1 MASFTD
7 TNLPT
12 FNPYVQQ
19 LPVEAMVQV
28 GMQKQ
33 AQYEQGVTK
42 IQNQIDN
49 IAGMD
54 VMRDVDKNYLQSK
67 LNQLGN
73 DLTTVAAG
81 DFSNFQLV
89 NSVGGMATQ
98 ISKDKYVQN
107 AVGSAARYRK
117 EAALMEK
124 ARAEGKSSQA
134 NIYDFSTKANSWL
147 ESESLDE
154 SFNGRYTQY
163 IDVDKKMLDVLKQLH
178 PNLTE
183 QDIPY
188 EKNADG
194 SLNYNKIASAMQRVT
209 KETVSANQIENAVRA
224 SLTPDEMNQLSINAR
239 YTFRGIQTPEQLQE
253 YSRTKFGSQIGSID
267 EKINKLEGYK
277 NLVTSNSGE
286 YTTTVSMIDDLKVQ
300 KGQLQ
305 NSLNEELEAIAAN
318 PDEAKFQIY
327 KNGAI
332 SQFADAFSWQTY
344 ETQLL
349 TNPVLEAQHWEKTY
363 ALDQSKFALSVRSQN
378 WTEYKGQFDMNMA
391 DKNYNL
397 AVKKQLTD
405 LYGAQSGMAFYGG
418 KSTFIKDPAVAMNND
433 INANKTI
440 ANNKFNEIL
449 KGVPNV
455 TAAMLEK
462 NLTDYANGD
471 KTALSKIPVEW
482 RDEANAILTSRAEA
496 KRLQSAL
503 DEVDR
508 EIINT
513 PETQN
518 KKKQLEAELATR
530 PPLKL
535 GNETFSQKE
544 IFNFLDKETY
554 LSSQG
559 GTGGGAPGQ
568 INVDQSKLSE
578 KEKVLYNALRSS
590 RYSVA
595 NPYYPKK
602 ETESDKLL
610 NAVVQR
616 YTPVLNQYKVFN
628 QDITAKRNKK
638 LLEKTGAYVPA
649 MYNINVSNKD
659 GATSRDTWEGIAG
672 SALMIYEEKFGGIK
686 GGAAELSQDDITKGR
701 KWLTQKAG
709 KDDLQY
715 KKLVQ
720 GDKTFLV
727 MTNGDEEVV
736 VPLPEVIVNQLPTNE
751 NEVSGFNKKIKKAQQ
766 LGGGS
771 TNPKLIPDIAIV
783 QRWDFPNVKN
793 LNVVADVKSNKSNSG
808 KNYLVFNL
816 RTPSGWQSL
825 SMDNYPLSIDN
836 IEKTI
841 QTATDAE
848 IKSYFLNNAT
858 VSASVKEE
866 IKNL

>member
-7 TNLPT
+7 TNIPK

-28 GMQKQ
+28 GMSKQKQ
-33 AQYEQGVTK
+33 YEEGVTK
-42 IQNQIDN
+42 IQTQINN

-107 AVGSAARYRK
+107 AVSSAARYRK

-134 NIYDFSTKANSWL
+134 NIYDFGTKANAWL
-147 ESESLDE
+147 ESDKLDE

-188 EKNADG
+188 ERNPDG
-194 SLNYNKIASAMQRVT
+194 SLNMQKTAAAMSRIT

-224 SLTPDEMNQLSINAR
+224 SLTPDEINQLAINGR

-253 YSRTKFGSQIGSID
+253 YSRTKFGSQIKNID
-267 EKINKLEGYK
+267 EKITKLEGYK
-277 NLVTSNSGE
+277 NLVTSNSSE
-286 YTTTVSMIDDLKVQ
+286 YTTTISIIDSLKAQ
-300 KGQLQ
+300 KGQLE
-305 NSLNEELEAIAAN
+305 NSLNEELNAIASN

-332 SQFADAFSWQTY
+332 SQFANAFSWETNK
-344 ETQLL
+344 TQLL

-391 DKNYNL
+391 NKNYEL

-405 LYGAQSGMAFYGG
+405 LYGAQSGMVFYGG
-418 KSTFIKDPAVAMNND
+418 KSTFVKDPFVAMNDD
-433 INANKTI
+433 INSNLTI
-440 ANNKFNEIL
+440 ANDKFNAIL
-449 KGVPNV
+449 KGVSNV
-455 TAAMLEK
+455 DAGMLETALK
-462 NLTDYANGD
+462 NYANGD
-471 KTALSKIPVEW
+471 KSALKNIPVEW
-482 RDEANAILTSRAEA
+482 RDEADDIIKSRAEA
-496 KRLQSAL
+496 KRLQMAIQ
-503 DEVDR
+503 EVDQ
-508 EIINT
+508 EIMSS
-513 PETQN
+513 PETQG
-518 KKKQLEAELATR
+518 KKKQLDAELASR
-530 PPLKL
+530 PPLRI
-535 GNETFSQKE
+535 GNTSFSQKE
-544 IFNFLDKETY
+544 IFDFIQKDVFPKYSGTVP
-554 LSSQG
+554 G
-559 GTGGGAPGQ
+559 GTFTMGTTGTSTTAADL
-568 INVDQSKLSE
+568 NKLTN
-578 KEKVLYNALRSS
+578 KEKVLYDAFARKDRIAEAVLK
-590 RYSVA
+590 RY
-595 NPYYPKK
+595 NPVTAAYR
-602 ETESDKLL
+602 T
-610 NAVVQR
+610 
-616 YTPVLNQYKVFN
+616 FN
-628 QDITAKRNKK
+628 QGVTAKRNEK

-649 MYNINVSNKD
+649 MFNINVSNKD
-659 GATSRDTWEGIAG
+659 GAASRDMWEGIAG
-672 SALMIYEEKFGGIK
+672 SALMIYEESFGGIK
-686 GGAAELSQDDITKGR
+686 GGAAELSQDDIAKGR

-736 VPLPEVIVNQLPTNE
+736 VPLPEVIVNQLPRNE
-751 NEVSGFNKKIKKAQQ
+751 NEVSSFNKKIKKAQQ

-771 TNPKLIPDIAIV
+771 TNPKLIPDIAVI

-793 LNVVADVKSNKSNSG
+793 LNVVADVKSNKTNPG

-825 SMDNYPLSIDN
+825 SMDGYPLSIDN

-848 IKSYFLNNAT
+848 IKSYFLNNPT

>member
-7 TNLPT
+7 TNLPA

-49 IAGMD
+49 VAGMD

-134 NIYDFSTKANSWL
+134 NIYDFGTKANAWL
-147 ESESLDE
+147 ESDKLDE

-188 EKNADG
+188 ERNADG
-194 SLNYNKIASAMQRVT
+194 SLNYNKIAAAMQRVT

-224 SLTPDEMNQLSINAR
+224 SLTPDEINQLAINGR

-253 YSRTKFGSQIGSID
+253 YSRTKFGSQIKNID
-267 EKINKLEGYK
+267 EKITKLEGYK
-277 NLVTSNSGE
+277 NLVTSNSSE
-286 YTTTVSMIDDLKVQ
+286 YATTISIIESLQNQ
-300 KGQLQ
+300 KSQLQ

-332 SQFADAFSWQTY
+332 SQFANAFSWETNK
-344 ETQLL
+344 TQLL

-363 ALDQSKFALSVRSQN
+363 ALDQSKFALSVRTQN

-391 DKNYNL
+391 DKNYEL
-397 AVKKQLTD
+397 AVRKQLTD
-405 LYGAQSGMAFYGG
+405 LYGVQSGMVFYGG
-418 KSTFIKDPAVAMNND
+418 KSTLIKDPAVAMNND
-433 INANKTI
+433 INTNKTI
-440 ANNKFNEIL
+440 ANDKFNEIL

-482 RDEANAILTSRAEA
+482 RDEANVILTSRAEA
-496 KRLQSAL
+496 RRLQSAL

-508 EIINT
+508 EIINA

-518 KKKQLEAELATR
+518 KKKQLDAELASR
-530 PPLKL
+530 PTLKL

-544 IFNFLDKETY
+544 IFDFIQKDVFPKYTGAASGSPLTMGTTGK
-554 LSSQG
+554 SQ
-559 GTGGGAPGQ
+559 ADL
-568 INVDQSKLSE
+568 NKLTD
-578 KEKVLYNALRSS
+578 KEKVLYDAFARKDRMAEAVLK
-590 RYSVA
+590 RY
-595 NPYYPKK
+595 NPVTAAYR
-602 ETESDKLL
+602 T
-610 NAVVQR
+610 
-616 YTPVLNQYKVFN
+616 FN
-628 QDITAKRNKK
+628 QDVSEKRNKK

-659 GATSRDTWEGIAG
+659 GATSRDMWEGIAG
-672 SALMIYEEKFGGIK
+672 SAMMTYEEKLGGMK
-686 GGAAELSQDDITKGR
+686 GGAAELSQDDIAKGR

-709 KDDLQY
+709 KEDLQY

-727 MTNGDEEVV
+727 MANGAEEVV
-736 VPLPEVIVNQLPTNE
+736 IPISNSIVNQLPRNE
-751 NEVSGFNKKIKKAQQ
+751 NEVSSFNTKIKAAQQ

-771 TNPKLIPDIAIV
+771 TNPQLQPDIAII

-841 QTATDAE
+841 QTATDSE
-848 IKSYFLNNAT
+848 IKSYFLNDPT